1 MHGVG
6 LHRTEWLSLMEADQT
21 ILQEGKV
28 LAIDLG
34 YNLAPRKMILHE
46 VNVFFCVD
54 GAELII
60 CCTPSDIPIL

>member
-1 MHGVG
+1 
-6 LHRTEWLSLMEADQT
+6 MEADQT

-28 LAIDLG
+28 LVIDLG